1 MGGFFSP
8 SYPMYMDLVG
18 RACNLYLCMKA
29 LDIVATD
36 SGVGRGCFQLPKFV
50 PLNAEINVFFII
62 KVMLWFN

>member
-1 MGGFFSP
+1 
-8 SYPMYMDLVG
+8 
-18 RACNLYLCMKA
+18 MKA

-62 KVMLWFN
+62 KVLLLCCGSINFILACDFSFFCFGVW

>member
-1 MGGFFSP
+1 
-8 SYPMYMDLVG
+8 
-18 RACNLYLCMKA
+18 MKA

-36 SGVGRGCFQLPKFV
+36 SGVGRGCFHLPKVV